1 MSAPS
6 AIDHEKKLLC
16 AMMMKQ
22 GDVIPAVV
30 EVLTAD
36 DFYRP
41 EHRIIFNAIVSAYEK
56 NKPLEP
62 TFVIDELKST
72 GNLDR
77 VGTKYFFG
85 LLNQTATT
93 AYANEHAKTIKEAS
107 VARQIVEFAS
117 VLISKAQD
125 PAATVD
131 ELIGDVETFLVKT
144 NAPEQ
149 STFEPSTAMA
159 MTVYE
164 RAKNLAQSPGLTG
177 VATGLFDLNTL
188 TNGLQR
194 GELILLA
201 ARPSMGKTALALN
214 IAQGA
219 ADAGKVVAVFS
230 LEMSKL
236 QIGIRLLS
244 SISGVEASKIST
256 GNNVTRRDFEWL
268 LDAIE
273 RMEKHPVYVDDAS
286 GLSVAAMR
294 MKLRRFKKELVLD
307 GTDDKK
313 RKERGLDLVVVD
325 YLQLMRGNG
334 ENRVQE
340 ISSIS
345 RGLKAL
351 AKEFNVPVLALS
363 QLSRNVEMR
372 AEKKPQLSDLRDSGT
387 LEQDADIVMFLYR
400 DEYYNRDEADN
411 KNVAELIVAKN
422 RNGSTATIE
431 LFFRKETLQFGDF
444 IRNLP
449 PDMEE
454 SQ

>member
-6 AIDHEKKLLC
+6 AIDHEKKLLG
-16 AMMMKQ
+16 AMMMKK
-22 GDVIPAVV
+22 GEVIPAVA

-85 LLNQTATT
+85 LLNQTSTA
-93 AYANEHAKTIKEAS
+93 AYANEHAKAVKEAS
-107 VARQIVEFAS
+107 TARQIVEFAS
-117 VLISKAQD
+117 ALISKAQD
-125 PAATVD
+125 SAATVD

-144 NAPEQ
+144 NASEQ
-149 STFEPSTAMA
+149 STFEPSTNMAMA
-159 MTVYE
+159 VYE
-164 RAKNLAQSPGLTG
+164 RANKLAKSPGLTG
-177 VATGLFDLNTL
+177 VSTGLFNLNTL
-188 TNGLQR
+188 TNGLQN

-244 SISGVEASKIST
+244 SNANVEARKIAT
-256 GNNVTRRDFEWL
+256 GQNLTDDDRRAI

-273 RMEKHPVYVDDAS
+273 AMNQHPVYVDDTS
-286 GLSVAAMR
+286 GLTVPAIR
-294 MKLRRFKKELVLD
+294 MKLRRFKKELVPDPD
-307 GTDDKK
+307 GKK

-400 DEYYNRDEADN
+400 DEYYNRDEDDN
-411 KNVAELIVAKN
+411 KNLAELIVAKN

-431 LFFRKETLQFGDF
+431 LFFRKETVQFSDF